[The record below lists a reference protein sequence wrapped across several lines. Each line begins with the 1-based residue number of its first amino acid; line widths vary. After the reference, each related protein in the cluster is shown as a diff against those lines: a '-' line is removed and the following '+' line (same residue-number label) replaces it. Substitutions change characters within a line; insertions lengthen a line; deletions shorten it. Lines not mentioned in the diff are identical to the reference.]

1 MYQEAHILRFAQI
14 SDCHLYRDKTA
25 LHYGANVYQNLCCVL
40 ERVKSIA
47 TIEFIVFTGDLTQ
60 DHSHA
65 SYQNFTD
72 AIKET
77 QITLPVY
84 FLAGNHDEP
93 KLLSEYLS
101 GMPFQSTKVLNNQYW
116 QIQLLSSK
124 SATPAGEVSEE
135 ELKRLIACVD
145 PNKHQFILMHHHP
158 VDVGYF
164 IDKHGLTNKNQFYQ
178 ALNKIDK
185 VNAVACGHI
194 HNALALN
201 IETNEKTIPLFTCPA
216 TSIQFDQMASTV
228 ENSGKPA
235 GFRIFDLAD
244 DGQVTSQVVFID

>member
-1 MYQEAHILRFAQI
+1 MLRFAQI

-25 LHYGANVYQNLCCVL
+25 LHYGVNVYQNLCCVL
-40 ERVKSIA
+40 ERIKNLASL
-47 TIEFIVFTGDLTQ
+47 EFIVFTGDLTQ
-60 DHSHA
+60 DHSNA

-72 AIKET
+72 AIIAT
-77 QITLPVY
+77 NFTLPVY
-84 FLAGNHDEP
+84 YLAGNHDEP
-93 KLLSEYLS
+93 ILLSEYLS
-101 GMPFQSTKVLNNQYW
+101 GSPFKSAKIVNKKHW
-116 QIQLLSSK
+116 QIQLVASK
-124 SATPAGEVSEE
+124 SATPSGEVSEE
-135 ELKRLIACVD
+135 EVDRLLACVD
-145 PNKHQFILMHHHP
+145 SKKHQFIFMHHHP

-178 ALNKIDK
+178 ALNKIESVK
-185 VNAVACGHI
+185 AVACGHV

-201 IETNEKTIPLFTCPA
+201 IDTNEKIIPLFTCPA

-235 GFRIFDLAD
+235 GFRLFSLAN